1 MKIVLAGSTGFIG
14 QEVLQQCLDS
24 SKITS
29 VVVLS
34 RRELP
39 SQEDKHKAKK
49 LRVVLVDD
57 FLWYPD
63 SVRDVIKNADACIW
77 TLGKARMPDNETAR
91 RVSVDYTLAA
101 ALVLQE
107 MTDNKIRFVYCSGAA
122 AERDHNKPLWFMQEY
137 RRIRGQVETEL
148 LSLAEAHPNHF
159 DAYIMRPGMVM
170 SSELT
175 LRSMLLCLTT
185 SVRVDVLAGAMLDL
199 ALDGVEKKIWGNAEI
214 IQASKHE

>member
-1 MKIVLAGSTGFIG
+1 MNGLVKRSQPSAFHCPQKQSTFIVAGTHHRSLGPQATHPLMYEGHPEATPAPILPVYPSNWKMKIVLAGSTGFIG

-77 TLGKARMPDNETAR
+77 
-91 RVSVDYTLAA
+91 
-101 ALVLQE
+101 
-107 MTDNKIRFVYCSGAA
+107 
-122 AERDHNKPLWFMQEY
+122 
-137 RRIRGQVETEL
+137 
-148 LSLAEAHPNHF
+148 
-159 DAYIMRPGMVM
+159 
-170 SSELT
+170 
-175 LRSMLLCLTT
+175 
-185 SVRVDVLAGAMLDL
+185 
-199 ALDGVEKKIWGNAEI
+199 
-214 IQASKHE
+214 